1 MAGIIA
7 RVWGDW
13 PTERKCAR
21 RLSLSGEAENSFYQ
35 RVALVGFDPN
45 PGTNRA
51 CYDRDMVSSSFD
63 PSAYKR
69 TTRDQW
75 DASGVG
81 YDAWGATI
89 QSVIRPAAEEM
100 LETMGVAEGSSV
112 LELACG
118 SGAFTQLLAERVG
131 ADGHVVATDL
141 SPGMVALASANA
153 DRSGLAQVE
162 VREMDGEVFEF
173 HGQRFDAVVSS
184 LGLMFFPDP
193 ESSLRAQKSA
203 LAPGGRVG
211 AIVISG
217 PAANP
222 FFSVPAQIIGARA
235 GVAPPAPGAPGPFAL
250 GDPGRLAWLYEAAGL
265 SNVAAWTVPVAVQ
278 LESVDEHLRFLKDA
292 FGALHMLMQDMS
304 DDEQADTWGAVAEAL
319 AEYEGP
325 DGFVSPAELL
335 VCTGTAD

>member
-1 MAGIIA
+1 MA
-7 RVWGDW
+7 D
-13 PTERKCAR
+13 
-21 RLSLSGEAENSFYQ
+21 
-35 RVALVGFDPN
+35 
-45 PGTNRA
+45 
-51 CYDRDMVSSSFD
+51 SSFD

-75 DASGVG
+75 DASGAG

-89 QSVIRPAAEEM
+89 QSMIRPAADEM
-100 LETMGVAEGSSV
+100 LETMGVGEGSSV

-118 SGAFTQLLAERVG
+118 SGAFTQLVAERVG

-141 SPGMVALASANA
+141 SPGMVALARANA
-153 DRSGLAQVE
+153 DRSGLSQVE

-193 ESSLRAQKSA
+193 ESSLRAQRSV

-222 FFSVPAQIIGARA
+222 FFSVPAQVIGARA
-235 GVAPPAPGAPGPFAL
+235 GIAPPAPGMPGPFAL
-250 GDPGRLAWLYEAAGL
+250 GAPGRLASLFEAAGL
-265 SNVAAWTVPVAVQ
+265 SNVAAQTIPATVR

-292 FGALHMLMQDMS
+292 FGALHMLMRSMA
-304 DDEQADTWGAVAEAL
+304 DDEKAETWGAVAEAL
-319 AEYEGP
+319 AVYQGP
-325 DGFVSPAELL
+325 DGFVSPAELI

>member
-1 MAGIIA
+1 MQW
-7 RVWGDW
+7 VD
-13 PTERKCAR
+13 CASSHTLR
-21 RLSLSGEAENSFYQ
+21 RPSGGT
-35 RVALVGFDPN
+35 LVGRHLVHYR
-45 PGTNRA
+45 PGMA
-51 CYDRDMVSSSFD
+51 DSSFD

-75 DASGVG
+75 DASGAG

-89 QSVIRPAAEEM
+89 QSMIRPSAEHM
-100 LETMGVAEGSSV
+100 MDAMGIEKGSSV

-131 ADGHVVATDL
+131 ADGRIVATDL
-141 SPGMVALASANA
+141 SPGMVALAGANA
-153 DRSGLAQVE
+153 DRSGLSQVE

-184 LGLMFFPDP
+184 LGLMFFPNP
-193 ESSLRAQKSA
+193 ESSLRAQRSV

-222 FFSVPAQIIGARA
+222 FFSVAAQVIGARA
-235 GVAPPAPGAPGPFAL
+235 GIAPPAPGMPGPFAL
-250 GDPGRLAWLYEAAGL
+250 GDPGRLASLYEAAGL
-265 SNVAAWTVPVAVQ
+265 SNVAAWAVPAVVQ
-278 LESVDEHLRFLKDA
+278 LASVDEHLRFLKDA

-304 DDEQADTWGAVAEAL
+304 DEQQADTWGAVADAL

>member
-1 MAGIIA
+1 M
-7 RVWGDW
+7 
-13 PTERKCAR
+13 TH
-21 RLSLSGEAENSFYQ
+21 
-35 RVALVGFDPN
+35 
-45 PGTNRA
+45 
-51 CYDRDMVSSSFD
+51 SSFD
-63 PSAYKR
+63 PSAYKQ

-75 DASGVG
+75 NASGAG

-89 QSVIRPAAEEM
+89 QSMIRPAAEQM
-100 LETMGVAEGSSV
+100 LETMGVDEGSSV

-131 ADGHVVATDL
+131 ADGHVLATDL
-141 SPGMVALASANA
+141 SPGMVALARANA
-153 DRSGLAQVE
+153 DRAGLSQVE

-173 HGQRFDAVVSS
+173 DEQRFDSVVSS

-203 LAPGGRVG
+203 LAPRGRVG

-222 FFSVPAQIIGARA
+222 FFAVPAQVIGARA
-235 GVAPPAPGAPGPFAL
+235 GIAPPAPGMPGPFAL
-250 GDPGRLAWLYEAAGL
+250 GAPGHLASLFEAVGL
-265 SNVAAWTVPVAVQ
+265 SNVAAWTVPAAVQ

-292 FGALHMLMQDMS
+292 FGALHMLMRGMS
-304 DDEQADTWGAVAEAL
+304 DDEKSDTWDAVAEAL
-319 AEYEGP
+319 AVYQGP
-325 DGFVSPAELL
+325 DGFVSPAELI

>member
-1 MAGIIA
+1 M
-7 RVWGDW
+7 W
-13 PTERKCAR
+13 
-21 RLSLSGEAENSFYQ
+21 
-35 RVALVGFDPN
+35 GFDPDR
-45 PGTNRA
+45 GTNRA
-51 CYDRDMVSSSFD
+51 NYGRGMADSSFD

-75 DASGVG
+75 DVSGVG

-89 QSVIRPAAEEM
+89 QSMIRPAAEEM
-100 LETMGVAEGSSV
+100 LETMGLDEGSSV

-131 ADGHVVATDL
+131 ADGRVVATDL
-141 SPGMVALASANA
+141 SPGMVVLASANA
-153 DRSGLAQVE
+153 DRSGLSQVE
-162 VREMDGEVFEF
+162 VREMDGDVFEF

-217 PAANP
+217 PVTNP
-222 FFSVPAQIIGARA
+222 FFSVPAQVIGARA
-235 GVAPPAPGAPGPFAL
+235 GIAPPAPGVPGPFAL
-250 GDPGRLAWLYEAAGL
+250 GDPGRLAGLYEAVGL
-265 SNVAAWTVPVAVQ
+265 SNVAVWTVPAAVQ

-292 FGALHMLMQDMS
+292 FGVLHMLMQDMS
-304 DDEQADTWGAVAEAL
+304 NDEQADTWGAVAEAL

-325 DGFVSPAELL
+325 DGFVAPGELL
-335 VCTGTAD
+335 VCTGTVD

>member
-1 MAGIIA
+1 MA
-7 RVWGDW
+7 D
-13 PTERKCAR
+13 
-21 RLSLSGEAENSFYQ
+21 
-35 RVALVGFDPN
+35 
-45 PGTNRA
+45 
-51 CYDRDMVSSSFD
+51 SSFD

-89 QSVIRPAAEEM
+89 QSVIRPAAEQM
-100 LETMGVAEGSSV
+100 LEAIGVDEGSSV

-153 DRSGLAQVE
+153 DRSGLSQVE
-162 VREMDGEVFEF
+162 VCEMDGEVFEF
-173 HGQRFDAVVSS
+173 PGQRFDAVVSS

-203 LAPGGRVG
+203 LRPLGRVG
-211 AIVISG
+211 SIVISG

-222 FFSVPAQIIGARA
+222 FFSVPAQVIGARA
-235 GVAPPAPGAPGPFAL
+235 GIAPPAPGMPGPFAL
-250 GDPGRLAWLYEAAGL
+250 GAPGRLVSLYEAAGL
-265 SNVAAWTVPVAVQ
+265 SNVAAWTVPATVE

-292 FGALHMLMQDMS
+292 FGALHMLMRDMS

-319 AEYEGP
+319 AGYQGP

-335 VCTGTAD
+335 VCTGTAA